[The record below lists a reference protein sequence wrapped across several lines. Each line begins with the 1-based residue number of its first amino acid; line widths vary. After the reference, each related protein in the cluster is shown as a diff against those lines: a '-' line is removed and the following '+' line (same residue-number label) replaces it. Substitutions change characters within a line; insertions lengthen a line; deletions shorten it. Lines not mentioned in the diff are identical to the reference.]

1 MNRTLHDKLA
11 TFLECGCIFK
21 FTSGVGLCGRSRIM
35 VTVRQTLCASHSRM
49 HEHVADRETR
59 EWDVPC
65 AFRVQSM
72 RSWAEELRKENSR
85 NEGAGFRIR

>member
-21 FTSGVGLCGRSRIM
+21 FTSGVGLCGRSRMM

-49 HEHVADRETR
+49 HEHVADLETR
-59 EWDVPC
+59 EWDVPSPIHEVLGG
-65 AFRVQSM
+65 R
-72 RSWAEELRKENSR
+72 AEKREIKK
-85 NEGAGFRIR
+85 

>member
-1 MNRTLHDKLA
+1 MNRTLHDKLV
-11 TFLECGCIFK
+11 TFLECGYIFK
-21 FTSGVGLCGRSRIM
+21 FTSGVGLWRSRMM

-72 RSWAEELRKENSR
+72 RFWAEELRKENSR